1 MQEFVNCLFTTNG
14 MAYGTG
20 VLIFLITLFL
30 VARRIIGFTLTL
42 LFLIFALLASFA
54 VANKDLIRSY
64 FENLSKGGSKAT
76 SAQAS
81 PQASSQGKAPTYQS
95 AENSSASKEVP
106 IMEQLQKAYDDLKE
120 EFEIQKKKFQS
131 FIEEKKQ
138 ESEKTEN
145 PAPPEQNK

>member
-30 VARRIIGFTLTL
+30 VARRVIGFTLTL

-54 VANKDLIRSY
+54 VANKDLIRHY
-64 FENLSKGGSKAT
+64 FENLSKGGSKES
-76 SAQAS
+76 SAQ
-81 PQASSQGKAPTYQS
+81 PQGKAPTYQS
-95 AENSSASKEVP
+95 AESSSTTHEVP

-131 FIEEKKQ
+131 FLEEKKQ
-138 ESEKTEN
+138 ENEKPEN
-145 PAPPEQNK
+145 PVPPEQNK